1 MSTHE
6 MMEALSHFTML
17 ALLVTLKLSISS
29 CGTVQILMLGT
40 IGITL
45 PFMRQPLRAK
55 QMSAHNNRYHRSP
68 SPLKTPSRPLLTQF
82 TMFFPGPPCWWSQVI
97 SALHISDPSRFSAHC
112 FGITGTSM
120 RTFELTPTAL
130 PSEFS
135 ALPKP
140 VVQRNCQE
148 ADGPSCLQKR
158 LLFIQPLKSV

>member
-55 QMSAHNNRYHRSP
+55 QMSALVIFLHFYRD
-68 SPLKTPSRPLLTQF
+68 LLSF
-82 TMFFPGPPCWWSQVI
+82 TV
-97 SALHISDPSRFSAHC
+97 
-112 FGITGTSM
+112 
-120 RTFELTPTAL
+120 
-130 PSEFS
+130 
-135 ALPKP
+135 K
-140 VVQRNCQE
+140 
-148 ADGPSCLQKR
+148 K
-158 LLFIQPLKSV
+158 